1 MNNFLRLGVF
11 DELDKAHH
19 VLVAGA
25 GGGFDVFSGLPLYF
39 ALKNAGKNVFL
50 ANLTFADIIGSTGRK
65 LHPQLVE
72 ITVDTLGN
80 ERYFSELHLSRWF
93 RGRGEEVPI
102 YAFELSGVQPIH
114 EAYQVL
120 VERLQLDTIV
130 LVYGG
135 TDSLMRGDEAGLGT
149 PVEDMAS
156 ILAVHQLEIPR
167 KLLCC
172 IGFGVDA
179 FHGVCHAH
187 FLEAVGEVTRAGGF
201 LGMWSLTR
209 EMPEVALFKEA
220 AEQVFRKM
228 PNHPSIVSS
237 SILSAVEGH
246 FGDYHSTHRT
256 QNSRLFINALM
267 TLMWCFQLDAVANRV
282 LYRDA
287 ILQSRTKFDIQQEI
301 KMFRLKTQ
309 RKPYEDLPM

>member
-11 DELDKAHH
+11 DELDKSQN

-39 ALKNAGKNVFL
+39 ALKNAGKNVHL

-72 ITVDTLGN
+72 ITADTLGN
-80 ERYFSELHLSRWF
+80 QRYFPELHLSRWF

-114 EAYQVL
+114 EAYEVL
-120 VERLQLDTIV
+120 VERLELDTIV
-130 LVYGG
+130 LVDGG

-156 ILAVHQLEIPR
+156 IMAVHQLDIPR

-172 IGFGVDA
+172 VGFGVDA
-179 FHGVCHAH
+179 FHGVCHAQ
-187 FLEAVGEVTRAGGF
+187 FLEAVGDITRAGGF

-209 EMPEVALFKEA
+209 EMPEVELFKSA

-228 PNHPSIVSS
+228 PHHPSIVSS
-237 SILSAVEGH
+237 SILSAIEGH

-256 QNSRLFINALM
+256 QSSRLFINALM
-267 TLMWCFQLDAVANRV
+267 TLMWCFQLDIVANRV
-282 LYRDA
+282 LYKSA
-287 ILQSRTKFDIQQEI
+287 ILQSQTKFDIQQEI
-301 KMFRLKTQ
+301 ELFRLKTR